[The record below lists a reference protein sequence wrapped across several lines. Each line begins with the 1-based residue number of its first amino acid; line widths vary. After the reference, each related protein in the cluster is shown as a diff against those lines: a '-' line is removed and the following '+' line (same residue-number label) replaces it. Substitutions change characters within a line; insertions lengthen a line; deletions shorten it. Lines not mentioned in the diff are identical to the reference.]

1 MNILLACILA
11 EYKAPIDC
19 DKTKNSENMSKER
32 SENTVGR
39 GRMLTTEVVTALIM
53 LARSRL
59 YYLLTIM

>member
-39 GRMLTTEVVTALIM
+39 MLTTEVVTALIM

-59 YYLLTIM
+59 YYLLAIM